1 MTEDKINKGTELL
14 CRLKNL
20 REDRKVWEKAVRLHN
35 ITLTA
40 KYECI
45 DKNDVYFVRSNYIN
59 FEKLKE
65 DTLANIDRMIEET
78 QKEFDKL

>member
-14 CRLKNL
+14 YRLKNL

-40 KYECI
+40 KYKYI
-45 DKNDVYFVRSNYIN
+45 DKNDVYFVRSSYIN

-65 DTLANIDRMIEET
+65 DTLANIDRMIEEI

>member
-14 CRLKNL
+14 YRLKNL

-40 KYECI
+40 KYEYI
-45 DKNDVYFVRSNYIN
+45 DKNDVYFVRSSYIN

-65 DTLANIDRMIEET
+65 DTLANIDRMIEEI